1 MLCSIRPEHKKEC
14 RPPDSDLHKL
24 LQIFIA
30 NKSTKMHLQFA
41 LIIEFDLINKPMDLT
56 RPVFD
61 ALVDVVMLPT
71 NESDTLDLMDAAKNQ
86 ELQDAE
92 IEGMI
97 QLWNLRP
104 FALEWD
110 ELDREAHTMWKLTY
124 NINPIDGA
132 SRHPAGLVRF
142 RDIASDKGGEQII
155 KIHILSIS
163 QLTIDMM
170 RFAKSYK
177 VPTNQGDMEIPMSS
191 EMNLQ

>member
-1 MLCSIRPEHKKEC
+1 
-14 RPPDSDLHKL
+14 

-97 QLWNLRP
+97 QLWSMRP
-104 FALEWD
+104 FAREWD
-110 ELDREAHTMWKLTY
+110 EFDREDHTMWKLTY
-124 NINPIDGA
+124 DTNPIDGV
-132 SRHPAGLVRF
+132 RHPAGFVRF
-142 RDIASDKGGEQII
+142 RDIARMRGRTDNKNP
-155 KIHILSIS
+155 HIEASHYS
-163 QLTIDMM
+163 PST
-170 RFAKSYK
+170 
-177 VPTNQGDMEIPMSS
+177 
-191 EMNLQ
+191 

>member
-1 MLCSIRPEHKKEC
+1 
-14 RPPDSDLHKL
+14 
-24 LQIFIA
+24 
-30 NKSTKMHLQFA
+30 MHLQFS

-61 ALVDVVMLPT
+61 AIVDVVMLPT
-71 NESDTLDLMDAAKNQ
+71 NESDTLDLMDPAKNQ

-97 QLWNLRP
+97 QLWSMRP
-104 FALEWD
+104 FAREWD
-110 ELDREAHTMWKLTY
+110 ECDREDHTMWKLTY
-124 NINPIDGA
+124 DIHPIDGG

-142 RDIASDKGGEQII
+142 RDIAIDEGRERII

-163 QLTIDMM
+163 LLTIDMM

>member
-1 MLCSIRPEHKKEC
+1 M
-14 RPPDSDLHKL
+14 
-24 LQIFIA
+24 A
-30 NKSTKMHLQFA
+30 NKSIKMHLQFA
-41 LIIEFDLINKPMDLT
+41 LIIEFDLINQPIDLT

-71 NESDTLDLMDAAKNQ
+71 KESDTLDLMDAAKNQ

-104 FALEWD
+104 FAREWD
-110 ELDREAHTMWKLTY
+110 ELDREDHTMWKLTY
-124 NINPIDGA
+124 NTNPIDGA
-132 SRHPAGLVRF
+132 TRHPAGLVRF
-142 RDIASDKGGEQII
+142 RDIASDKGGERII

-177 VPTNQGDMEIPMSS
+177 VPTNQGDMEIPMTS
-191 EMNLQ
+191 ETNLQ